1 MYNISKVRN
10 TATVYG
16 CSPTGR
22 VKPPQERSRYG
33 QSTACTFVEPYG
45 C

>member
-1 MYNISKVRN
+1 MLYISKVRD

-16 CSPTGR
+16 CSPAGG
-22 VKPPQERSRYG
+22 VKAPQGRSRYG